1 MVQNQKDEQ
10 VEASVLLEIEQLA
23 KKESEVRKS
32 FGISE
37 VGSDSLA

>member
-23 KKESEVRKS
+23 KKRIRGNEELWDKR
-32 FGISE
+32 GRE
-37 VGSDSLA
+37 

>member
-1 MVQNQKDEQ
+1 MVHNQKDEQ

-23 KKESEVRKS
+23 KKESEVTKS